1 MRRNTVA
8 VLVLTLLALSAY
20 DLRAQNRGT
29 GLGVILGEPT
39 GISFKHWVSGT
50 TAIDAGLAWSFD
62 ADRTHFHMTYL
73 IHAFDWIKSTDD
85 FGSRLNFYYGVG
97 GRAILENNSRAG
109 GRGVLGLVYFFK
121 GAPLDA
127 FVEIAPIMDVV
138 PETDFNLNGG
148 IGMRYFF

>member
-1 MRRNTVA
+1 MRRTSIA
-8 VLVLTLLALSAY
+8 VLALILLALSAY
-20 DLRAQNRGT
+20 DLCAQNHGT

-39 GISFKHWVSGT
+39 GISFKQWLGGA
-50 TAIDAGLAWSFD
+50 TAIDAGLAWSFA
-62 ADRTHFHMTYL
+62 ADDVHFHMTYL

-85 FGSRLNFYYGVG
+85 FGNRLNFYYGVG
-97 GRAILENNSRAG
+97 GRARFERDSRAG
-109 GRGVLGLVYFFK
+109 GRGVIGLVYFFK